1 MRYSSLI
8 FGIPD
13 IVSEMEA
20 PGLIIAHGYVGEKIS
35 KDAQLFI
42 SRDGGISWH
51 KVFIATNLLSTIV
64 CSLRLSC

>member
-1 MRYSSLI
+1 MRYSQLI

-13 IVSEMEA
+13 IVSEKEA

-35 KDAQLFI
+35 KDAHLFI

-51 KVFIATNLLSTIV
+51 KVFITLHVWLPT
-64 CSLRLSC
+64 CSAQ